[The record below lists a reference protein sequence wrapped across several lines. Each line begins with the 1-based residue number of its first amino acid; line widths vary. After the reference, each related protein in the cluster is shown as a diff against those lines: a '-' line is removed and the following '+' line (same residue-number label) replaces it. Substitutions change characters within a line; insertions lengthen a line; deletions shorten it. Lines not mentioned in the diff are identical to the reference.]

1 MRKRNPCFW
10 LVLLPVLLV
19 ACTTARD
26 GSDQEDPVA
35 LRETE
40 DSFDLIHSAEIVKGK
55 AVGARFEELP
65 DDARTQG
72 GITKDKQPERSAPEE
87 VALLHPTIEAWIENR
102 DDSEVVEVVLSLPDN
117 ITIPRFPEPAID
129 EPRDSATNKKALAR
143 ADEIVRRL
151 DSMRKESYGRYS
163 SELSQRYGAEII
175 ESFWLI
181 SAMRAQMSIGNLR
194 ALVEASRSGKGPGVR
209 YIEPQ
214 DTGTIPPQDANNNN
228 DVQDGRAMIVSDP
241 YFALGQT
248 GGWIGLLDSGMRF
261 THELLTSP
269 SNVDFKR
276 DCVNGTSNNCNSGS
290 GLNPN
295 DDCWNHGTSSGAII
309 VGNNTRGNA
318 FQGVTGITL
327 DSFKVFGT
335 SFDATTGLCN
345 GTLSAAA
352 AVRGFQAAVAV
363 LDRVVVAEMQ
373 STGSDNSSISAAAD
387 AAFDAGAVVIA
398 ANGNNGPNDS
408 TVNVPAIAHKV
419 LGVGAVNVVS
429 GNQMNGQSRGPAA
442 DNRIKPDIQG
452 PNGTETASNGCG
464 WQQNC
469 TGAGAGSD
477 TAYRV
482 FGGTSG
488 STPYAAGAA
497 GLLRNWLRG
506 ASFSIDPGQ
515 VYAQLIL
522 SARDPYPFDNT
533 VGAGV
538 LSLPVNGY
546 AWWGKVSVGDNE
558 TIDIPIN
565 IPWSAA
571 RNFDGALWWPETAA
585 QTHNDIDLRLVR
597 PDGSVADWSLSGP
610 SVFERARADGAVAN
624 GTWKVRIQGYSV
636 TGGRQTVYWAAHV
649 VNR

>member
-1 MRKRNPCFW
+1 M
-10 LVLLPVLLV
+10 
-19 ACTTARD
+19 
-26 GSDQEDPVA
+26 
-35 LRETE
+35 
-40 DSFDLIHSAEIVKGK
+40 
-55 AVGARFEELP
+55 
-65 DDARTQG
+65 
-72 GITKDKQPERSAPEE
+72 
-87 VALLHPTIEAWIENR
+87 HPTIEVWLEQK
-102 DDSEVVEVVLSLPDN
+102 DDSEVVEVVLSLPDG
-117 ITIPRFPEPAID
+117 IPVPRFPEPAIA
-129 EPRDSATNKKALAR
+129 EPRNSATNKKALAR
-143 ADEIVRRL
+143 ADEIVGQLRSRRE
-151 DSMRKESYGRYS
+151 ESYGRYR
-163 SELSQRYGAEII
+163 SELSQRYGAEIV

-181 SAMRAQMSIGNLR
+181 SAVRAQMSMGNLR
-194 ALVEASRSGKGPGVR
+194 ALVEASRSGEGPGVR
-209 YIEPQ
+209 YIEPEN
-214 DTGTIPPQDANNNN
+214 TGTIPPQDANNNN

-261 THELLTSP
+261 THELVTSP

-276 DCVNGTSNNCNSGS
+276 DCVNGTSSNCNSGA

-295 DDCWNHGTSSGAII
+295 DDCWNHGTSRGAII
-309 VGNNTRGNA
+309 VANNTRGNA
-318 FQGVTGITL
+318 FRGVTGITL

-345 GTLSAAA
+345 GGLTTAAG
-352 AVRGFQAAVAV
+352 VRGFQAAVVV
-363 LDRVVVAEMQ
+363 LDRIIVAEMQ
-373 STGSDNSSISAAAD
+373 NTGSDTS
-387 AAFDAGAVVIA
+387 
-398 ANGNNGPNDS
+398 GNNGPNAS

-419 LGVGAVNVVS
+419 LGVGAVNVVT

-442 DNRIKPDIQG
+442 DNRFKPDIQG

-522 SARDPYPFDNT
+522 SARDPFPFDNT
-533 VGAGV
+533 IGAGV

-546 AWWGKVSVGDNE
+546 AWWGKVSVGDDE
-558 TIDIPIN
+558 TIDMPIN
-565 IPWSAA
+565 IPWPAA

-597 PDGSVADWSLSGP
+597 PDGSVADWSVSIP
-610 SVFERARADGAVAN
+610 SVFERARADGAAAT

-636 TGGRQTVYWAAHV
+636 RGGRQTVYWAAHV